1 MPRMKPRMETATMS
15 MPSSASCPPLADAAD
30 PGVSAPSQDPAG
42 GIVLSGRNHACARTR
57 VLAGMLLTSGVV
69 AALGVLDTTSS
80 MLGGHMS

>member
-1 MPRMKPRMETATMS
+1 MHKPS
-15 MPSSASCPPLADAAD
+15 PASCPSLAETAESGAAT
-30 PGVSAPSQDPAG
+30 PGQDPAG

-80 MLGGHMS
+80 MLGTHVS

>member
-1 MPRMKPRMETATMS
+1 METATMCK
-15 MPSSASCPPLADAAD
+15 PSSASCPPLADAVEQGTA
-30 PGVSAPSQDPAG
+30 APTEDPAG

>member
-1 MPRMKPRMETATMS
+1 MHKPS
-15 MPSSASCPPLADAAD
+15 PASCQPFAEDADSGAAV
-30 PGVSAPSQDPAG
+30 PGQDPAG

-80 MLGGHMS
+80 MLGSHLS